1 LEGGSG
7 GSSDHRNC
15 NLIGNSNN
23 TADLDEGHLNC
34 TFICCWWG
42 EGCVERCPRVRFGK
56 VHVVNCLYD
65 GNDYNYC
72 IGYGVYSNIYVEKC
86 AFTSEKAKQN
96 ALKDWRG
103 DKDFNIKVVDC
114 LGIDDVELSQG
125 DRGQFVPS
133 YNYDAFDSNQVESVL
148 KDPRNGAGATM

>member
-1 LEGGSG
+1 MSAVRVSALEKYTWS
-7 GSSDHRNC
+7 
-15 NLIGNSNN
+15 
-23 TADLDEGHLNC
+23 TA
-34 TFICCWWG
+34 
-42 EGCVERCPRVRFGK
+42 
-56 VHVVNCLYD
+56 
-65 GNDYNYC
+65 NYC

-96 ALKDWRG
+96 ALKDWHG
-103 DKDFNIKVVDC
+103 DKDFNIKIVDC
-114 LGIDDVELSQG
+114 LGIEDVELSQG